1 MPVSNVWLRLDGLCA
16 ADILQNAVETID
28 TAGTEAVLDF
38 TSVERIDARALKA
51 LEELAN
57 TAGEKGVSIALDG
70 VNVGV
75 YKALKLMKLTQRF
88 SFLH

>member
-1 MPVSNVWLRLDGLCA
+1 MPVSNVWLRLDEPSA
-16 ADILQNAVETID
+16 ADILQKAVDTID

-38 TSVERIDARALKA
+38 TSVERIDARALKI
-51 LEELAN
+51 LEQLAN
-57 TAGEKGVSIALDG
+57 TAAKKEVSIALDG
-70 VNVGV
+70 VNVDV